1 MAGGNADDLRKEA
14 DVLDV
19 IASEMS
25 KLYADAS
32 GGKLSEKEA
41 RRLMDEE
48 TWLTAEDA
56 MALGLVHAVEG
67 KAKAMAAIDK
77 NRHAYRNIPKG
88 LTMEENTPAPK
99 AGLLDTI
106 LAKLGG
112 GTEALAAKDSEIA
125 TLRAE
130 AAEASAALVG
140 AAAKIVEA
148 KAEAEAARAEAT
160 AAQAALEAM
169 KAEHVA
175 ALEAL
180 IDTCGQTFYEH
191 QRYRAQ
197 VQLAD
202 AHEAAAI
209 DPKAEGLD
217 LTPMLELLCE
227 NEDVLKVF
235 HAGGQDIEI
244 FFNLTGKTPHPMF
257 DTQIAAMALGQGE
270 QVGYSN
276 LVDLWMGIQLD
287 KGARFTDWSRRPL
300 DKRQIDYAIADV
312 THLSVI
318 FPMMLEKLKSTG
330 RGAWLNDEM
339 ERISDAANYRNDPE
353 NAWARIKVQS
363 RKPEVLGRLQAMA
376 AWREKEAQRKNI
388 PRGRIMKDETLADI
402 AAHPPKS
409 QADLPKVR
417 GLSPAWRDND
427 IGARLIG
434 VIEASQP
441 MARENLPDRA
451 RSSPGGG
458 KDGSL
463 VADLLKLLL
472 KIRSRE
478 INVAPRLI
486 VRTEELERLAAGE
499 REDLEVLTGWRFDQF
514 GRDALDL
521 VEGRLA
527 FAVVNGKL
535 KMTLT
540 HEEDMV
546 RETPA

>member
-1 MAGGNADDLRKEA
+1 MQIHPLITD
-14 DVLDV
+14 
-19 IASEMS
+19 S
-25 KLYADAS
+25 KRLAE
-32 GGKLSEKEA
+32 LCA
-41 RRLMDEE
+41 RL
-48 TWLTAEDA
+48 AQSPF
-56 MALGLVHAVEG
+56 VAVDTEF
-67 KAKAMAAIDK
+67 M
-77 NRHAYRNIPKG
+77 R
-88 LTMEENTPAPK
+88 ENTYYPD
-99 AGLLDTI
+99 LCL
-106 LAKLGG
+106 
-112 GTEALAAKDSEIA
+112 
-125 TLRAE
+125 
-130 AAEASAALVG
+130 
-140 AAAKIVEA
+140 
-148 KAEAEAARAEAT
+148 
-160 AAQAALEAM
+160 
-169 KAEHVA
+169 
-175 ALEAL
+175 
-180 IDTCGQTFYEH
+180 
-191 QRYRAQ
+191 

-318 FPMMLEKLKSTG
+318 FPMMLEKLKVTG

-353 NAWARIKVQS
+353 NAWTRIKVQS
-363 RKPEVLGRLQAMA
+363 RKPDVLGRLQAMA

-402 AAHPPKS
+402 ASHPPKS

-441 MARENLPDRA
+441 MARDDLPDRS
-451 RSSPGGG
+451 RSSPSGG
-458 KDGSL
+458 KDAGL

-486 VRTEELERLAAGE
+486 VRSEELERLAAGE

-540 HEEDMV
+540 NEEDMA
-546 RETPA
+546 RETSA